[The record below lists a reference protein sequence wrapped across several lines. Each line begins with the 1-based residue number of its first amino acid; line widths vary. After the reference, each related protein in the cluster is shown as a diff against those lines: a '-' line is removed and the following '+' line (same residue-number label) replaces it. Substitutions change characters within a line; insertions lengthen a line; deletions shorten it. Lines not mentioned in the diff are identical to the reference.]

1 MNKRSRYHNL
11 KTFSHNIK
19 KKKAEKRNVKKN
31 YDPN

>member
-19 KKKAEKRNVKKN
+19 KKAEKRNVKKN